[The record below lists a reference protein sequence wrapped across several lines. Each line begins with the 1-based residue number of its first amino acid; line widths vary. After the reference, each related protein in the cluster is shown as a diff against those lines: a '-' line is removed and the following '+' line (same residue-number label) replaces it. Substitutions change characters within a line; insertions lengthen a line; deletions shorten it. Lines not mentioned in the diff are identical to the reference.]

1 MKIYVSSSNVPRETM
16 SEINDILTGRGYS
29 TFVPDFDVSLRI
41 EHRER
46 VRQSISWLSIEADGL
61 VLNEGVSSGSAAAEI
76 AVAKLCNIP
85 IWQFWARDPLPDRM
99 QTPVFIPLYVPDG
112 VKAGA
117 LNEILRED

>member
-16 SEINDILTGRGYS
+16 SEINDILTSRGYS
-29 TFVPDFDVSLRI
+29 TFIPDFDVSLRL

-46 VRQSISWLSIEADGL
+46 IHQSFSWLIREADGL
-61 VLNEGVSSGSAAAEI
+61 VLNEGSYSGGAAAEI
-76 AVAKLCNIP
+76 EIAKQCGIT
-85 IWQFWARDPLPDRM
+85 IWQFWARNPLPDRM